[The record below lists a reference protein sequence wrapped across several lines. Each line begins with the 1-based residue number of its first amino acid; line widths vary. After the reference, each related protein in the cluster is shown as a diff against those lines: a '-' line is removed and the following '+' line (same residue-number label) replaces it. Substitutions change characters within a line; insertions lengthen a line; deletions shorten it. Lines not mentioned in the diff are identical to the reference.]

1 MEDEENLENKNDKE
15 INEVEEKKL
24 QPKEE
29 KNKNKIKIKKY
40 DFKNEGIL
48 LIFNKIITEYSF
60 NIKNRKINPKEEEKP
75 KENEKKEEE
84 QKEGE
89 PKPEE
94 KKEEE
99 NKPEEKK
106 EEDEENTA
114 RLELLKKEL
123 ENTTFN
129 ELLNKKEKN
138 IIVSIIKDYY
148 LYFVTR
154 NEVLERETND
164 LGSLCN
170 LLEMFCEFQFEFLVL
185 EKIKN

>member
-1 MEDEENLENKNDKE
+1 MGSNEPCYFDGKAFERTGRGSTKVNYIRISVSENNR
-15 INEVEEKKL
+15 
-24 QPKEE
+24 
-29 KNKNKIKIKKY
+29 NKIKEYLNIDFDTVFLVVNY
-40 DFKNEGIL
+40 GDFKNEGIL

-138 IIVSIIKDYY
+138 IIASIIKDYY

-164 LGSLCN
+164 FTKQL
-170 LLEMFCEFQFEFLVL
+170 
-185 EKIKN
+185 I